1 MKPDWSVRRYL
12 VLILAMSVALRVAA
26 AFALGNQVDI
36 LPGTYDQVSYHNLA
50 IRILG
55 GHGFTFDT
63 FWWPATPAGE
73 QTAHWS
79 YLYTFY
85 LVAIYALFGPNP
97 LIARLIQAVIVGILH
112 PWLAYRIGERV
123 FNRTIG
129 LVSAGITAIYIYFIY
144 YSGTLMTEP
153 FYITAIL
160 GSLYLAILL
169 AAERETT
176 RFGDLWLGLLLGL
189 SMGAAILFRQL
200 FMLIVPFLMLWIG
213 YARWRRN
220 HNFPA
225 AALAVS
231 LAVVGLLILPFTLFN
246 YSRFDRFVLLN
257 TNAGFAFFWGNHPI
271 HGTNFY
277 AILPPDKPS
286 YQQLIPKEL
295 RSLDEAALDQALL
308 KAGLGFV
315 WEDPGRYILLSIN
328 RLKDYFVFWPTPD
341 SSLFSNIGRLFS
353 FTLFLPFMI
362 FGILQVLFNRK
373 QAYVINLASPIM
385 LLLLYAALYTGVHL
399 LTWTLIRYRLPVDA
413 VLIVFAGLALTQL
426 AGRLHTMRQR
436 SKSPTARRENKPAA
450 P

>member
-1 MKPDWSVRRYL
+1 MKSDWSSRRIL
-12 VLILAMSVALRVAA
+12 IAILAVSVLLRVIA
-26 AFALGNQVDI
+26 AFVFGNHVEV

-50 IRILG
+50 LRILG

-85 LVAIYALFGPNP
+85 LLIVYTLFGPNP
-97 LIARLIQAVIVGILH
+97 LAARVIQAVIVGILH
-112 PWLAYRIGERV
+112 PLLAYLIGERV

-153 FYITAIL
+153 FYIVAIL
-160 GSLYLAILL
+160 ASLYLAILL
-169 AAERETT
+169 TGEQAAT
-176 RFGDLWLGLLLGL
+176 RYSDLWLALLLGL
-189 SMGAAILFRQL
+189 SMGVAVLLRQL
-200 FMLIVPFLMLWIG
+200 FLLIVPLIVLWIG
-213 YARWRRN
+213 YARWRIN
-220 HNFPA
+220 HKVPFG
-225 AALAVS
+225 S
-231 LAVVGLLILPFTLFN
+231 LAASLGVIALMILPFTIFN

-271 HGTNFY
+271 QGTHFY

-286 YQQLIPKEL
+286 YQELIPKEL

-308 KAGLGFV
+308 KEGLKFI
-315 WEDPGRYILLSIN
+315 WDDPGRYILLSIN
-328 RLKDYFVFWPTPD
+328 RLKDYFVFWPTPS
-341 SSLFSNIGRLFS
+341 SSLPSNLSRLFS
-353 FTLFLPFMI
+353 FSIFLPFMI
-362 FGILQVLFNRK
+362 YGVFLAIFNRK
-373 QAYVINLASPIM
+373 WAPKKLNLASPVVM
-385 LLLLYAALYTGVHL
+385 LLLYVVVYTGVHL

-413 VLIVFAGLALTQL
+413 ILVIFAGLAITHLAQL
-426 AGRLHTMRQR
+426 LLAARKNADQ
-436 SKSPTARRENKPAA
+436 TAAPKNTPAA